1 MKQII
6 VDAIKLYLHDG
17 GYKLGITPNM
27 TNPSVQQELTEY
39 IHKAIQMYLGKD
51 KR

>member
-1 MKQII
+1 MKHII
-6 VDAIKLYLHDG
+6 NDAIKLYLKDG
-17 GYKLGITPNM
+17 GYKLGLTPNI
-27 TNPSVQQELTEY
+27 TNPIHQQELTEY